1 MHTVTT
7 VKMDFGATI
16 PNLDARVKYNLILF
30 CDVISIRP
38 ACSATRRELGS
49 DSFSGPAAEFIPQ
62 KLLEKSPEANFP
74 RWTG

>member
-30 CDVISIRP
+30 RDAISIHP
-38 ACSATRRELGS
+38 ACSATRREFGS
-49 DSFSGPAAEFIPQ
+49 DSFFGPAAEFIPQ
-62 KLLEKSPEANFP
+62 KLLEKPPEANLP
-74 RWTG
+74 RRTG

>member
-30 CDVISIRP
+30 RDVISIHP
-38 ACSATRRELGS
+38 ACSATRRKLGS
-49 DSFSGPAAEFIPQ
+49 DSFPGPAAEFMPQ
-62 KLLEKSPEANFP
+62 MLLENPPEANLP